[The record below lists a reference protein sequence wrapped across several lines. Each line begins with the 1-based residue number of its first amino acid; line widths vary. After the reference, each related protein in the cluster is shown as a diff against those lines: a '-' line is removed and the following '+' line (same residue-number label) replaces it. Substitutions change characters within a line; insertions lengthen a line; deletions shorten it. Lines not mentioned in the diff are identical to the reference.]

1 MSNTIHD
8 MGGMHGFGA
17 VEPEANEPVFHAPWE
32 GRVHA
37 MQRVLG
43 ATGLWTIDGGRASLE
58 SLPPQTYLAT
68 TYYQR
73 WFLGLEK
80 RVVAYDLVGADELA
94 AGHSLRAAT
103 PLSRNFTAADAAKPP
118 IRGNFERPTNAPA
131 RFKPGDRVRTKN
143 INPATHTRLPRYARD
158 KEGVIE
164 AIRGCHVYPDTAA
177 IGAGDQPQW
186 LYTVVFAG
194 RELWGDDSD
203 PAITVSIEAFEPY
216 LLPA

>member
-8 MGGMHGFGA
+8 MGGMHGFGK

-37 MQRVLG
+37 MQRVMG
-43 ATGLWTIDGGRASLE
+43 AAGLWTIDGGRASLE
-58 SLPPQTYLAT
+58 TLPPATYLAT

-73 WFLGLEK
+73 WFLGLER
-80 RVVAYDLVGADELA
+80 RVVAHGLVGTDELA
-94 AGHSLRAAT
+94 AGHSLREPQKLPRPFA
-103 PLSRNFTAADAAKPP
+103 PADAAKPP
-118 IRGNFERPTNAPA
+118 IRGNFERAATAFA
-131 RFKPGDRVRTKN
+131 RFKVGDRVRTAN

-177 IGAGDQPQW
+177 IGQGDQPQW
-186 LYTVVFAG
+186 LYTLVFTG
-194 RELWGDDSD
+194 RELWGDAAD
-203 PAITVSIEAFEPY
+203 PQVKVSIEAFEPY